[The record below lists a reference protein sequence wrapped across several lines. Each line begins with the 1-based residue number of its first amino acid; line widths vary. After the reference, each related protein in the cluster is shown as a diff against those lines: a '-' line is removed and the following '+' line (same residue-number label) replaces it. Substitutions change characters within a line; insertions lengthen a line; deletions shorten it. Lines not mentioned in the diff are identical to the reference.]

1 LLTSIVDKLAPL
13 FCFFWWCRSPHGAVS
28 AGDDAWLIQKGKKF
42 VASPEVAMGRRGLA
56 EVLAHGSSNP
66 YEDGRPLDDAW
77 LQPSGKLKV
86 PGGCRHGSS
95 C

>member
-1 LLTSIVDKLAPL
+1 
-13 FCFFWWCRSPHGAVS
+13 
-28 AGDDAWLIQKGKKF
+28 

-66 YEDGRPLDDAW
+66 YVDGRPLDNAW

-86 PGGCRHGSS
+86 PGGWRHRNVCLMCS
-95 C
+95 